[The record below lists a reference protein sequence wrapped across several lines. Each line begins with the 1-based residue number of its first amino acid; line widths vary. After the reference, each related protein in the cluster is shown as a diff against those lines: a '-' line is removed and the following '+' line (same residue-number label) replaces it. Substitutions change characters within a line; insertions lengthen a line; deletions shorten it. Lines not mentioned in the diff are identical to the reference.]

1 MAAQKTRTTDATTSA
16 SATPAAPGDPIEGLF
31 ETWILPYG
39 RQIAAAVLLVLVAIA
54 VVRVVSARREE
65 RLGAGFAALSKAE
78 DTEALQAV
86 ARDHDGSPAAARA
99 RLQAARRLYD
109 EGKYDQAATAF
120 SLAHKAA
127 ADPALAVAAGLGE
140 AYAVEAS
147 GQPEAAEKTFADMAA
162 KTDSKAMAI
171 DAWLGAGRCAK
182 AQGKLAEAEKYLE
195 RATAAV
201 GDNQVA
207 QWRVNE
213 VRQALQASRHATR
226 PSTAAAPAAEAAE
239 KPAATPAAQP

>member
-1 MAAQKTRTTDATTSA
+1 MTMAAQKTRTTDTTIPA
-16 SATPAAPGDPIEGLF
+16 SSTPAAPGDPIEGLF
-31 ETWILPYG
+31 EKWLLPYG
-39 RQIAAAVLLVLVAIA
+39 RQIAVAVLLVLVAVAA
-54 VVRVVSARREE
+54 VRMVSARRAE

-99 RLQAARRLYD
+99 RLLAARRLYD

-127 ADPALAVAAGLGE
+127 QDPALTVAASLGE
-140 AYAVEAS
+140 AYALEAS
-147 GQPEAAEKTFADMAA
+147 GKPEAAEKAFADIAA
-162 KTDSKAMAI
+162 KAGSQAMAI
-171 DAWLGAGRCAK
+171 DAWLGAERCAK

-195 RATAAV
+195 RATASV

-207 QWRVNE
+207 QWRINE
-213 VRQALQASRHATR
+213 VRQALLASRHATR
-226 PSTAAAPAAEAAE
+226 ASEPAAPA
-239 KPAATPAAQP
+239 AATPAAATDAKP